1 MKKMMIALSL
11 IAFMGSTAVAGTVS
25 LESSDVMVTVDG
37 KDKDKNKKKKKK
49 GDCSDKSEAKSSCTK
64 SASKSCCASK
74 KKADK

>member
-37 KDKDKNKKKKKK
+37 KDKDKKKKKK

>member
-1 MKKMMIALSL
+1 MMIALSL
-11 IAFMGSTAVAGTVS
+11 IAFMGSTAVAGKVS

-37 KDKDKNKKKKKK
+37 KDKDKKKKKK